1 MNLNDGPVANG
12 FADIHFI
19 HNSIP
24 ELDMDEIDLSCFFLG
39 RKLSYPL
46 IINAMTGGTDQ
57 AREINFELALIA
69 ARFNLAMAVGSQT
82 IAVNDPDLRE
92 SFKVVRDANP
102 GGVIIANVG
111 AGSEISTALHAVEMI
126 HADALQLH
134 FNVPQ
139 ELAMAEGDRRFKGI
153 IDKVGQ
159 IVKEC
164 PVPVIAKETG
174 FGFSRETV
182 TRLYAAGVRFFDCGG
197 QGGSNFIAIENQR
210 GGKFNGELD
219 EWGIP
224 TVHSLAET
232 ISLQL
237 TLIIIASGGIRTALD
252 AAKAL
257 AMGADMTAMAAPLL
271 KVLLQQGIEELEQYL
286 HEFFYRL
293 QAVLL
298 MTGSKNL
305 DELRR
310 QPLLILG
317 DTAQRLRLRNID
329 PSNWASR

>member
-1 MNLNDGPVANG
+1 MANG
-12 FADIHFI
+12 FGDVHFI

-39 RKLSYPL
+39 RKLNYPL

-57 AREINFELALIA
+57 ARKINQDLALTA

-82 IAVNDPDLRE
+82 IAVNNPDLRE
-92 SFKVVRDANP
+92 SFKVVRQANP
-102 GGVIIANVG
+102 DGVIIANVG
-111 AGSEISTALHAVEMI
+111 AGTDLATALQAVEMI
-126 HADALQLH
+126 EADALQLH

-139 ELAMAEGDRRFKGI
+139 ELAMAEGDRRFQGI
-153 IDKVGQ
+153 IENVGH

-174 FGFSRETV
+174 FGFSRESV
-182 TRLYAAGVRFFDCGG
+182 ARLFATGIRIFDCGG

-224 TVHSLAET
+224 TAQSLAES

-237 TLIIIASGGIRTALD
+237 PISIIASGGVRTAAD
-252 AAKAL
+252 VAKAL
-257 AMGADMTAMAAPLL
+257 AIGADMTAMAAPLL
-271 KVLLQQGIEELEQYL
+271 KVLVQQGMVELEQYL
-286 HEFFYRL
+286 LEFFYRL

-310 QPLLILG
+310 QPLLIMGGTAERLG
-317 DTAQRLRLRNID
+317 LRNID
-329 PSNWASR
+329 PSRWVRPT

>member
-1 MNLNDGPVANG
+1 
-12 FADIHFI
+12 
-19 HNSIP
+19 
-24 ELDMDEIDLSCFFLG
+24 MDEIDLNCFFLG
-39 RKLSYPL
+39 RKLDYPL

-57 AREINFELALIA
+57 ARKINQDLASIA

-82 IAVNDPDLRE
+82 IAVNNPDLRE
-92 SFKVVRDANP
+92 SFNVVRQANP
-102 GGVIIANVG
+102 DGVIIANAG
-111 AGSEISTALHAVEMI
+111 AGADLNTALQAVEMI
-126 HADALQLH
+126 KANALHLH

-153 IDKVGQ
+153 IENVRQ
-159 IVKEC
+159 IIKEC

-174 FGFSRETV
+174 FGFARESV
-182 TRLYAAGVRFFDCGG
+182 ARLYGAGVRFFDCGG

-210 GGKFNGELD
+210 GGKDNSELE

-224 TVHSLAET
+224 TAQSLAET

-237 TLIIIASGGIRTALD
+237 PLTIIASGGIRTAVD

-271 KVLLQQGIEELEQYL
+271 KVLLQQGIKRLEQYL

-298 MTGSKNL
+298 MTGSKDL
-305 DELRR
+305 DELRKK
-310 QPLLILG
+310 PLIILG
-317 DTAQRLRLRNID
+317 DTAERLRLRNIE
-329 PSNWASR
+329 PSRWARPTSFPS